1 MELDYRKTFEIEII
15 NEFQSAIHSKIL
27 NFVLNNEF
35 DKSDSKNLQTNL
47 LNQLSN
53 MNQINLFKLSLE
65 ELETYHEYLRAIK
78 KYADSI
84 TWKIIPQF
92 YISGQHQIEKVTED
106 KKGSLLRSERSLTN
120 VRRQYLL
127 EKVKEDEIK
136 ASYSDGILKLILPK
150 DSNKETKK
158 SIPID

>member
-1 MELDYRKTFEIEII
+1 MLNKIQQRNSDTYSMTPFDFFED
-15 NEFQSAIHSKIL
+15 FSR
-27 NFVLNNEF
+27 
-35 DKSDSKNLQTNL
+35 
-47 LNQLSN
+47 
-53 MNQINLFKLSLE
+53 NLFNDFKSNLIKTDIH
-65 ELETYHEYLRAIK
+65 ETDNEYLVEAELPG
-78 KYADSI
+78 
-84 TWKIIPQF
+84 IPKENIQVT
-92 YISGQHQIEKVTED
+92 YEDGVLTISGQHQIEKVTED